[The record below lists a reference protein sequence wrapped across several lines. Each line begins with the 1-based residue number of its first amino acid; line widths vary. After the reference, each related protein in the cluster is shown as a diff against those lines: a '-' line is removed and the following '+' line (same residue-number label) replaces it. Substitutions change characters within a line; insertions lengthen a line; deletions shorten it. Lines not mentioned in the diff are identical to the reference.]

1 MKIADYFETLDS
13 KRVSCILC
21 PHNCII
27 ENGKS
32 GFCRVRK
39 NINGVLYS
47 LNYGKISAVNV
58 DSIEKKPL
66 FHFYPG
72 KKILSIGSIGCNL
85 HCSFCQNYEI
95 SQFNEQQYSFCKELS
110 LEKIVEYAQK
120 TDGNIGLAY
129 TYNEPT
135 VFFEYMAE
143 CAREIK
149 KKNMLNI
156 SVTNGYIQEKPL
168 KESFEYIDAYS
179 VDLKSFSNKFYK
191 DITGGTVEPVKNNLK
206 LIKKF
211 GKHLEIENLII
222 PELNDEIKEF
232 EEMVKWISGE
242 LGENTILH
250 INRYYPAYL
259 LKTAPSPESKFIE
272 LYKIAKKY
280 LKYVYVG
287 NVETDYGQDT
297 FCGKCGNLI
306 IKREGYNIKIE
317 KGNENGKCS
326 KCGEKIFI
334 V

>member
-149 KKNMLNI
+149 KKNMLNV

-191 DITGGTVEPVKNNLK
+191 NITGGTLEPVKNNLK
-206 LIKKF
+206 LIRES

-222 PELNDEIKEF
+222 PELNDETKEF
-232 EEMVKWISGE
+232 EEMIKWISGE

>member
-149 KKNMLNI
+149 KKNMLNV

-191 DITGGTVEPVKNNLK
+191 NITGGTLEPVKNNLK
-206 LIKKF
+206 LIRES

-222 PELNDEIKEF
+222 PELNEETKEF

>member
-149 KKNMLNI
+149 KKNMLNV

-191 DITGGTVEPVKNNLK
+191 NITGGTLEPVKNNLK
-206 LIKKF
+206 LIRES

-222 PELNDEIKEF
+222 PELNDETKEF

>member
-1 MKIADYFETLDS
+1 M
-13 KRVSCILC
+13 
-21 PHNCII
+21 H
-27 ENGKS
+27 
-32 GFCRVRK
+32 K
-39 NINGVLYS
+39 NN
-47 LNYGKISAVNV
+47 
-58 DSIEKKPL
+58 
-66 FHFYPG
+66 
-72 KKILSIGSIGCNL
+72 
-85 HCSFCQNYEI
+85 
-95 SQFNEQQYSFCKELS
+95 
-110 LEKIVEYAQK
+110 
-120 TDGNIGLAY
+120 GNIGLAY

-149 KKNMLNI
+149 KKNMLNV

-191 DITGGTVEPVKNNLK
+191 NITGGTLEPVKNNLK
-206 LIKKF
+206 LIRES

-222 PELNDEIKEF
+222 PELNEETKEF

-259 LKTAPSPESKFIE
+259 LKIAPSPESKFIE

>member
-1 MKIADYFETLDS
+1 MKIADYFESLDS
-13 KRVSCILC
+13 SRVKCILC
-21 PHNCII
+21 PHSCII

-39 NINGVLYS
+39 NIDGVLYS
-47 LNYGKISAVNV
+47 LNYGEISAVNV
-58 DSIEKKPL
+58 DPIEKKPL

-72 KKILSIGSIGCNL
+72 EKILSIGSIGCNL

-95 SQFNEQQYSFCKELS
+95 SQFNEQQYLFCRELS
-110 LEKIVEYAQK
+110 LKKIVEYAEK

-143 CAREIK
+143 CAKKIK
-149 KKNMLNI
+149 NKNMVNV

-179 VDLKSFSNKFYK
+179 VDLKSFNNNFYK
-191 DITGGTVEPVKNNLK
+191 NITGGTVEPVKKNLK
-206 LIKKF
+206 LIREA

-259 LKTAPSPESKFIE
+259 LKTAPAPKSKFVE

-280 LKYVYVG
+280 LSYVYIG
-287 NVETDYGQDT
+287 NIETDYGQDT

-326 KCGEKIFI
+326 KCGEKIFLT
-334 V
+334 